1 MCKFSFGEK
10 IDQISLSVCLCVC
23 ECVCVCVRER
33 DALSSASSQAVFLCR
48 RDLIMTTSMTLSSQ
62 RSELPGQCH
71 TPGWTLVHL
80 PRTMC
85 AAVDSGHFLLFSQRR
100 QPSNKSRTKTITH
113 SWLSQYFS

>member
-1 MCKFSFGEK
+1 
-10 IDQISLSVCLCVC
+10 
-23 ECVCVCVRER
+23 
-33 DALSSASSQAVFLCR
+33 
-48 RDLIMTTSMTLSSQ
+48 MTTSMTLPGQ

-100 QPSNKSRTKTITH
+100 QPSNKSRTK
-113 SWLSQYFS
+113 LSPIPGSLSIFHRHQFHLFAY